1 MCFHRVYVPVLHC
14 LVGCPILHE
23 ALDGLGQPFRVLKP
37 FSGCEAL
44 HRGHVHPA
52 CVHFS
57 ARHFVCI
64 WFFVFDLFRRT
75 FGGGQEIRNR
85 AGCGFV
91 SSHFA
96 PDLWPARC
104 YKTVRFF
111 HSCPSVGYRAPFF
124 WFYSLVSTRQ
134 ETIRL
139 QCMRAVHCA
148 QVLWGP
154 PNQLAFSAFHPA
166 AREYVQMFKNSRAIN
181 SA

>member
-1 MCFHRVYVPVLHC
+1 MCFHSVYVPVLHC

-23 ALDGLGQPFRVLKP
+23 ALDGLGRPFRVLKP

-75 FGGGQEIRNR
+75 FGGAGHEIRNR

-111 HSCPSVGYRAPFF
+111 HSCPSVGYRAPFSWFTSLTALFQRGKRLSVCSACEQCTVHKCF
-124 WFYSLVSTRQ
+124 WG
-134 ETIRL
+134 L
-139 QCMRAVHCA
+139 QA
-148 QVLWGP
+148 
-154 PNQLAFSAFHPA
+154 S
-166 AREYVQMFKNSRAIN
+166 
-181 SA
+181 